1 MARNI
6 LNEFLVYLRG
16 LNTSVQEINKTPAGM
31 PKEIHWYLVYKLKE
45 FMMYDINPNIHLV
58 EPKNGYDYDEYKFV
72 VTCNKLDESVETRTY
87 SIEEFINIL
96 ESKYTNYD
104 LQKDYD
110 FIMNEGILKNHPE
123 NYKYTEKTDDK

>member
-16 LNTSVQEINKTPAGM
+16 LNTSVQEINKSPAGI
-31 PKEIHWYLVYKLKE
+31 PEEIHWYLVYKLKE
-45 FMMYDINPNIHLV
+45 FMMYDINPDIRLV

-72 VTCNKLDESVETRTY
+72 VTRKLDESAETRTY
-87 SIEEFINIL
+87 SIKEFINIL
-96 ESKYTNYD
+96 ESKYTNHD
-104 LQKDYD
+104 LQNDYD
-110 FIMNEGILKNHPE
+110 FIMNEGILKNHPK